1 MKKYFQLV
9 ILICSWIIVTQSH
22 ARDISFVSSPADTL
36 DHREY
41 VWQSG
46 NSSRPIIPLDGVWEY
61 RIREKDPWKNVVLP
75 AHTDYLGE
83 ITFRKSFVPDSVFTA
98 HYFRLVCYGI
108 NHYSMI
114 FINNKF
120 ISSHSSGYNSFYLNI
135 AENVIKVNQKNV
147 IEIKVDTRLDARK
160 TIPQKFQMDGVKATQ
175 GVFRSLYFLALP
187 EFSIE
192 KASVMSRLSHDYGEC
207 DIDLSLELKDRID
220 NAIAPDIPRTGKSG
234 LECQLELLEQNN
246 PVPVVVQTA
255 KIPFENYQLTR
266 TVEASLK
273 LKQPRLWSP
282 EAPHLYAL
290 KIQLLNDKQVLD
302 ESMHTFGVRD
312 LQLAGGNIALNGQ
325 RIVLKGINWYE
336 DYATAGA
343 LLDRHQLYAALS
355 AMKHLNANAVRVVNH
370 PPHPM
375 FTALCDSLGLIVLQ
389 DIPVQWVPPQ
399 ILDTDLFRKH
409 SIDYL
414 NEIIARD
421 GDHVSVLGW
430 GFGGGFYGVD
440 PHYANYI
447 SKVLEETQS
456 NHLFYLWNT
465 PSNLPPVADTSL
477 IHGLSVFGLKRKK
490 IEQAIPV
497 WLRQNRNEI
506 NLVLSY
512 GAPKL
517 ATPFSGNDNV
527 LYEEYQVLQLVEAWQ
542 TINSHPEI
550 DGYFLSSL
558 SDYYGNYPSGNY
570 GPSGDFFVRPTG
582 LTDLAQKTRI
592 AYETIRSLYQEG
604 KCRYNPGVEI
614 KTDSPGIFPIVG
626 ILVLL
631 ILLFMINTRRY
642 FRENFKR
649 IFIHP
654 HGFYV
659 DMRDGRKI
667 PPTHTLFMALF
678 VATGSGMVLSS
689 MLYFFNAHPHIDH
702 LLTLIA
708 PGIGTKTSLS
718 ELSWQPGWATFVFA
732 LLTLASFLVLSLIIK
747 LTAIIIG
754 KRFPLS
760 QALTLPIW
768 VSAHY
773 LICVILGMI
782 LFRVFQID
790 GFIAPI
796 FLIIAALHA
805 WFIFRLI
812 RAIRVIYTWSFIRSL
827 LFLIFVFGIIFVS
840 AYYYYQHH
848 SALWDYVNYYYQL
861 YGNTV
866 LSTFVM

>member
-1 MKKYFQLV
+1 MKKYIQRV
-9 ILICSWIIVTQSH
+9 ILLCSWIIVTLSH
-22 ARDISFVSSPADTL
+22 ARDLAFVSSPIDTPDL
-36 DHREY
+36 REY

-46 NSSRPIIPLDGVWEY
+46 SSTRPIIPLDGDWEC
-61 RIREKDPWKNVVLP
+61 RTREKDPWKKVVLP

-83 ITFRKSFVPDSVFTA
+83 ITFRKSFVPDSAFTA

-135 AENVIKVNQKNV
+135 AENLIKVNQKNV

-175 GVFRSLYFLALP
+175 GIFRSLYFLALP

-192 KASVMSRLSHDYGEC
+192 KSSVTPRFLHDYGEC
-207 DIDLSLELKDRID
+207 EIDLAIELKDRVD
-220 NAIAPDIPRTGKSG
+220 NPPVPDIGKATKSG
-234 LECQLELLEQNN
+234 LECQLALLEQNN
-246 PVPVVVQTA
+246 PVPVTVQTI
-255 KIPFENYQLTR
+255 KIPSEAYQLTR
-266 TVEASLK
+266 TFQAILK

-282 EAPHLYAL
+282 ETPHLYAL
-290 KIQLLNDKQVLD
+290 KVQLLNDKLVMD
-302 ESMHTFGVRD
+302 ESIHTFGIRD
-312 LQLAGGNIALNGQ
+312 LHLAGGNIMLNGQ
-325 RIVLKGINWYE
+325 RIVLKGVNWHE
-336 DYATAGA
+336 EYATAGA
-343 LLDRHQLYAALS
+343 LLDHRQLYAALA

-375 FTALCDSLGLIVLQ
+375 FTALCDSLGLLVLQ
-389 DIPVQWVPPQ
+389 DIPVQWTPPQ

-421 GDHVSVLGW
+421 GEHVSMLGW
-430 GFGGGFYGVD
+430 GFGGGFYGID
-440 PHYANYI
+440 PHNKNYLA
-447 SKVLEETQS
+447 KVLAETS
-456 NHLFYLWNT
+456 TDHLIYLWNT
-465 PSNLPPVADTSL
+465 PSNLPPIADSSI
-477 IHGLSVFGLKRKK
+477 IHGLSIFGLKRKK

-517 ATPFSGNDNV
+517 VTPSTSNDNV
-527 LYEEYQVLQLVEAWQ
+527 LYEEHQVLQLVEAWQ

-558 SDYYGNYPSGNY
+558 SDYYGNYPSAIY
-570 GPSGDFFVRPTG
+570 GPSEDFLMRPTG
-582 LTDLAQKTRI
+582 LTDINQKTRI

-614 KTDSPGIFPIVG
+614 KTDSPGIFPITG
-626 ILVLL
+626 ITVLL

-667 PPTHTLFMALF
+667 PPTHTIFMALF

-708 PGIGTKTSLS
+708 PSIGAKTSLS

-732 LLTLASFLVLSLIIK
+732 LLTLASFIAQSLIVK

-760 QALTLPIW
+760 QALALPIW
-768 VSAHY
+768 VAAIF
-773 LICVILGMI
+773 LVNIILGMI

-796 FLIIAALHA
+796 LMIIGILNGWFL
-805 WFIFRLI
+805 FRLI
-812 RAIRVIYTWSFIRSL
+812 RAIRVVYTWSFIRSL
-827 LFLIFVFGIIFVS
+827 FYLIFIIGIIFVS
-840 AYYYYQHH
+840 AYYFYQRH
-848 SALWDYVNYYYQL
+848 SALWDYVNFYYQL
-861 YGNTV
+861 YGRSV